1 MKIKVLDVDTV
12 GRDINFGILNELGE
26 VELVGFTSADAVIST
41 IGDANAII
49 INKIKIT
56 KEVLDACPSLR
67 LICVFATGYDNV
79 DIKAARERG
88 VAVCNVPAYSTD
100 SVMLFC
106 VTAVLSL
113 ISHMNEYR
121 GFVSSGKYT
130 ALGMPNAITPVFHE
144 IKGLTWGIVGYGNI
158 GRRVGEVARILGAN
172 VIVNKR
178 TRAEDV
184 ECVDIDELIERADII
199 TLNCPLNE
207 DTRGLIS
214 RERISKMKKNAI
226 LVNVARG
233 AVTDEEA
240 VADAILDG
248 TIAGFATDVYS
259 KEPFD
264 KTSPMMRLLECD
276 NVILTP
282 HAAWAAYEARSRC
295 LEIIFSNIKAF
306 SEGKIQN
313 RVDI

>member
-1 MKIKVLDVDTV
+1 MKIKVLDVDTM
-12 GRDINFGILNELGE
+12 GRDINFDMLKGLGE
-26 VELVGFTSADAVIST
+26 LELIGFTSKDDVISV
-41 IGDANAII
+41 IADANAIV

-56 KEVLDACPSLR
+56 KEVLEACPDLK
-67 LICVFATGYDNV
+67 LICVFATGYDNI
-79 DIKAARERG
+79 DINAAREKG

-106 VTAVLSL
+106 VTAALSL
-113 ISHMNEYR
+113 VSRMNEYR
-121 GFVSSGKYT
+121 AFVSSGEYT

-158 GRRVGEVARILGAN
+158 GRRVGEVARVLGAN

-178 TRAEDV
+178 TPTEGV
-184 ECVDIDELIERADII
+184 ECVDIDELISRADII

-207 DTRGLIS
+207 ETRGLIS

-240 VADAILDG
+240 IADAILEG
-248 TIAGFATDVYS
+248 KIAGFATDVYS

-264 KTSPMMRLLECD
+264 KESPMMKLLKCQ

-295 LEIIFSNIKAF
+295 LEIIYNNIKAF

>member
-1 MKIKVLDVDTV
+1 MKIKVLDVDTM
-12 GRDINFGILNELGE
+12 GRDINFDILKQLGE
-26 VELVGFTSADAVIST
+26 LELIGFTSKDDVISV
-41 IGDANAII
+41 IADANAIV

-56 KEVLDACPSLR
+56 KEVLEACPDLK
-67 LICVFATGYDNV
+67 LICVFATGYDNI
-79 DIKAARERG
+79 DINAAREKG

-106 VTAVLSL
+106 VTAALSL
-113 ISHMNEYR
+113 VSRMNEYR
-121 GFVSSGKYT
+121 AFVSSGEYT

-158 GRRVGEVARILGAN
+158 GRRVGEVARVLGAN

-178 TRAEDV
+178 TPAEGV
-184 ECVDIDELIERADII
+184 ECVDIDELISRADII

-207 DTRGLIS
+207 QTRGLIS
-214 RERISKMKKNAI
+214 RERISKMKSNAI

-240 VADAILDG
+240 VADAILEG
-248 TIAGFATDVYS
+248 KIAGFAADVYS

-264 KTSPMMRLLECD
+264 KESPMMKLLECQ

-295 LEIIFSNIKAF
+295 LEIIYNNIKAF